1 MGFTIG
7 HKNEN
12 FDARGF
18 FENDFKSGFLTSSN
32 EVLINKITNEVSKSK
47 DSKLGELD
55 RSLQEFIKDEFEP
68 IEKNIKEKAQNVS
81 KVLIDNFF
89 AQISE
94 PLKVFEKKLL
104 KDEKALEDR
113 ISSFEENDSQ
123 KDELTIE
130 IHKKVKKL
138 ETFSKELKA

>member
-1 MGFTIG
+1 MISKT
-7 HKNEN
+7 
-12 FDARGF
+12 
-18 FENDFKSGFLTSSN
+18 GFLTSSN
-32 EVLINKITNEVSKSK
+32 EVLINKIVNEVAKSK
-47 DSKLGELD
+47 DSKLSELD
-55 RSLQEFIKDEFEP
+55 RNIQEYIKDEFEP
-68 IEKNIKEKAQNVS
+68 IEKNIKEKAENIS
-81 KVLIDNFF
+81 KILIDNFF

-104 KDEKALEDR
+104 KDEKTLQNR

-138 ETFSKELKA
+138 ESINKELKLWVF